1 MTYTRR
7 IVIVALVTSASLAS
21 ASHALAQ
28 AAQGDHWKFMPPL
41 ATACFTEDGF
51 TEKLGAARNTINAEI
66 EKQDKIN
73 AAAKEKFDN
82 MDMMEKAQRMQAFM
96 MKNPQ
101 AAAKMLQGQQQAADA
116 ATGAVSEGSESAR
129 GLTAEL
135 ERLKTAF
142 RGALDAAVKP
152 VQDKQAALIKAKT
165 VLVGEVQAP
174 MFTNAAD
181 YGQYV
186 QLIAEENAA
195 IEKACAPFFGANGS
209 FHKWIASWRA
219 EVTEKTIVA
228 GASADVVVMQME
240 AMDLPGGGYR
250 STNPLQQVGN
260 HVHQVVQVYGVR
272 PSRVQPTVGL
282 KK

>member
-1 MTYTRR
+1 MAISGRIRR
-7 IVIVALVTSASLAS
+7 GAFFAIAAVAAAS
-21 ASHALAQ
+21 AASAQ
-28 AAQGDHWKFMPPL
+28 APQGDHWKYMPAL
-41 ATACFTEDGF
+41 ATSCFSDDGF
-51 TEKLGAARNTINAEI
+51 AEKLGAAREAINAEI

-116 ATGAVSEGSESAR
+116 TTGAVSEGNESAK
-129 GLTAEL
+129 GLTAQL
-135 ERLKTAF
+135 ERLKRDF
-142 RGALDAAVKP
+142 RAALDAAVKP
-152 VQDKQAALIKAKT
+152 AQDKQTALVKAKT

-174 MFTNAAD
+174 MFTTAAD

-186 QLIAEENAA
+186 ELIDEENAA

-219 EVTEKTIVA
+219 EVTEQTIVA
-228 GASADVVVMQME
+228 GASTDVVLMQME

-260 HVHQVVQVYGVR
+260 HVQKIREVYGVR
-272 PSRVQPTVGL
+272 PNRARATVGL